1 MEFRQLQYFLGVASE
16 LHFSRA
22 AEKLFIAQPALSR
35 QIQQLEENLGVLLF
49 ERNKRNV
56 KLTPAGEYLKGE
68 ATQLLSQVEHIRN
81 RTQLIHKGEEGEIKI
96 GHPGSAIYSVIPPI
110 LTNLRLHFPQI
121 KAKLSEVLEND
132 LFGNLKNYQLDVA
145 FIREPFI
152 NKNVISKVIFEEHF
166 ALVLP
171 ENHWISQEN
180 FTSLA
185 QVKYEP
191 FVLPPRYAGSA
202 YYDLLVRMC
211 EREGFMPN
219 ISHESN
225 FGATILRLVE
235 HNLGVS
241 LMPISYKFSSA
252 MRVKFI
258 ELTDIPERTHLS
270 IAWRK
275 NDTNPVLL
283 NFLKVAESV
292 KFDTAFR

>member
-49 ERNKRNV
+49 ERDKRNV
-56 KLTPAGEYLKGE
+56 KLTPAGEYLQDE
-68 ATQLLSQVEHIRN
+68 ARQILSQLENISK
-81 RTQLIHKGEEGEIKI
+81 RTQQIHKGESGEIKI

-110 LTNLRLHFPQI
+110 LTSLRTNFPEI
-121 KAKLSEVLEND
+121 KAKLSEVLEDD
-132 LFGNLKNYQLDVA
+132 LFGNLKNYQIDVG
-145 FIREPFI
+145 FIREPFV
-152 NKNVISKVIFEEHF
+152 NKNIVSKKIFEESF

-171 ENHWISQEN
+171 ENHWISKEN

-211 EREGFMPN
+211 EREGFTPN
-219 ISHESN
+219 VSHESN
-225 FGATILRLVE
+225 YGATILRLVE

-258 ELTDIPERTHLS
+258 ELTDIPERTQLS

-275 NDTNPVLL
+275 NDINPVLM
-283 NFLKVAESV
+283 NFLKAAESV
-292 KFDTAFR
+292 VFDNVV

>member
-49 ERNKRNV
+49 ERDKRNV
-56 KLTPAGEYLKGE
+56 KLTPAGEYLQGE
-68 ATQLLSQVEHIRN
+68 ATQLLSQVEHITK

-121 KAKLSEVLEND
+121 KAKLSEVLEDD
-132 LFGNLKNYQLDVA
+132 LFGNLKNYQLDVG
-145 FIREPFI
+145 FIREPFAH
-152 NKNVISKVIFEEHF
+152 KNIVSKVIFEESF

-202 YYDLLVRMC
+202 YYDLLIRMC
-211 EREGFMPN
+211 EHEGFTPN

-283 NFLKVAESV
+283 NFLKAAESV
-292 KFDTAFR
+292 VFDTELH